1 MVELEVL
8 KGENLREK
16 IFEIIST
23 HWPTYVRGVIEELG
37 WEREN
42 ISNVTKVKYHFDQ
55 LARIGRIKIKKID
68 RALVAW
74 PSEVERL
81 RVVHDFIRGV

>member
-1 MVELEVL
+1 VLRGVE
-8 KGENLREK
+8 LREK

-23 HWPTYVRGVIEELG
+23 RWPTYVRDVIEELG
-37 WEREN
+37 WDRED

-55 LARIGRIKIKKID
+55 LARERRIMVKRID

-74 PSEVERL
+74 PSDVERL
-81 RVVHDFIRGV
+81 RVVHDFIKGM

>member
-1 MVELEVL
+1 MLRGVE
-8 KGENLREK
+8 LREK

-23 HWPTYVRGVIEELG
+23 RWPTYVRDVIEELG
-37 WEREN
+37 WDRED

-55 LARIGRIKIKKID
+55 LARERRIMVKRID

-74 PSEVERL
+74 PADVERL
-81 RVVHDFIRGV
+81 RVVHDFIKGM

>member
-1 MVELEVL
+1 VL
-8 KGENLREK
+8 RGAELREK

-23 HWPTYVRGVIEELG
+23 RWPTYVRDVIEELG
-37 WEREN
+37 WDRED

-55 LARIGRIKIKKID
+55 LARERRIMVKRID

-74 PSEVERL
+74 PSDVERL
-81 RVVHDFIRGV
+81 RVVHDFIKGM

>member
-1 MVELEVL
+1 VLRGVE
-8 KGENLREK
+8 LREK

-23 HWPTYVRGVIEELG
+23 RWPTYVRDVIEELG
-37 WEREN
+37 WDRED

-55 LARIGRIKIKKID
+55 LARERRIMVKRID

-74 PSEVERL
+74 PADVERL
-81 RVVHDFIRGV
+81 RVVHDFIKGM

>member
-1 MVELEVL
+1 VLRGVE
-8 KGENLREK
+8 LREK

-23 HWPTYVRGVIEELG
+23 RWPTYVRDVIEELG
-37 WEREN
+37 WDREN

-55 LARIGRIKIKKID
+55 LARERRIMVKRID

-74 PSEVERL
+74 PADVERL
-81 RVVHDFIRGV
+81 RVVHDFIKGM

>member
-1 MVELEVL
+1 VLRGVE
-8 KGENLREK
+8 LREK

-23 HWPTYVRGVIEELG
+23 KWPTYVRDVIEELG
-37 WEREN
+37 WDREN

-55 LARIGRIKIKKID
+55 LARERRIMVKRID

-74 PSEVERL
+74 PSDVERL
-81 RVVHDFIRGV
+81 RVVHDFIKGI

>member
-1 MVELEVL
+1 MLRGVE
-8 KGENLREK
+8 LREK

-23 HWPTYVRGVIEELG
+23 RWPTYVRDVIEELG
-37 WEREN
+37 WDRED

-55 LARIGRIKIKKID
+55 LARERRIMVKRID

-74 PSEVERL
+74 PSDVERL
-81 RVVHDFIRGV
+81 RVVHDFIKGM

>member
-1 MVELEVL
+1 MLRGVE
-8 KGENLREK
+8 LREK

-23 HWPTYVRGVIEELG
+23 KWPTYVRGVIEELG
-37 WEREN
+37 WDREN

-55 LARIGRIKIKKID
+55 LARERRMVIKKID

-74 PSEVERL
+74 PAEIERL
-81 RVVHDFIRGV
+81 RVVHDFIKGM

>member
-1 MVELEVL
+1 MLRGVEL
-8 KGENLREK
+8 RER

-23 HWPTYVRGVIEELG
+23 KWPTYVRDVIEELG
-37 WEREN
+37 WDREN

-55 LARIGRIKIKKID
+55 LARERRIRVKRID

-74 PSEVERL
+74 PAEVERL
-81 RVVHDFIRGV
+81 RVVHSFIRGV

>member
-1 MVELEVL
+1 MLRGDE
-8 KGENLREK
+8 LRER

-23 HWPTYVRGVIEELG
+23 KWPTYVRGVIEELG
-37 WEREN
+37 WDREN

-55 LARIGRIKIKKID
+55 LARERRIVVKRID

-74 PSEVERL
+74 PADVERL
-81 RVVHDFIRGV
+81 RVVHDFIKGM

>member
-1 MVELEVL
+1 MLRGDE
-8 KGENLREK
+8 LREK

-23 HWPTYVRGVIEELG
+23 KWPTYVRGVIEELG
-37 WEREN
+37 WDREN

-55 LARIGRIKIKKID
+55 LAREGRIRVKRID

-74 PSEVERL
+74 PAEIERL
-81 RVVHDFIRGV
+81 RVVHEFVRGL

>member
-1 MVELEVL
+1 VLRGVEL
-8 KGENLREK
+8 RER

-23 HWPTYVRGVIEELG
+23 RWPTYVRDVIEELG
-37 WEREN
+37 WDREN

-55 LARIGRIKIKKID
+55 LARERRIRVKRID

-74 PSEVERL
+74 PADIERL
-81 RVVHDFIRGV
+81 RVVQNFIKGI

>member
-1 MVELEVL
+1 MLR
-8 KGENLREK
+8 GPDLREK
-16 IFEIIST
+16 IFEIISAR
-23 HWPTYVRGVIEELG
+23 WPTYVRGVIEELG
-37 WEREN
+37 WDREN

-55 LARIGRIKIKKID
+55 LARDRRINVKRID

-74 PSEVERL
+74 PTEIERL

>member
-1 MVELEVL
+1 MLRGVEL
-8 KGENLREK
+8 RER

-23 HWPTYVRGVIEELG
+23 SWPTYVRGVIEELG
-37 WEREN
+37 WDREN

-55 LARIGRIKIKKID
+55 LARERRIRVKRID

-74 PSEVERL
+74 PADIERL
-81 RVVHDFIRGV
+81 RVVQNFIKGI

>member
-1 MVELEVL
+1 MLRGVE
-8 KGENLREK
+8 LREK

-23 HWPTYVRGVIEELG
+23 RWPTYVRDVIEELG
-37 WEREN
+37 WERED

-55 LARIGRIKIKKID
+55 LARERRIMVKRID

-74 PSEVERL
+74 PADVERL
-81 RVVHDFIRGV
+81 RVVHDFIKGM

>member
-1 MVELEVL
+1 MLRGVE
-8 KGENLREK
+8 LREK

-23 HWPTYVRGVIEELG
+23 KWPTYVRDVIEELG
-37 WEREN
+37 WDREN

-55 LARIGRIKIKKID
+55 LARERRIMVKRID

-74 PSEVERL
+74 PSDVERL
-81 RVVHDFIRGV
+81 RVVHDFIKGI